1 MSATAT
7 NITIQPTR
15 EIMKLNFMTDQGSTL
30 DSTSWASRRCS
41 EPSRLPDS
49 PVFDLT
55 DALGLPDPERPFEDG
70 FRFFVPGDAVP
81 GDPLPG
87 PGAPGTGTG
96 TGTATPVPG
105 TPE

>member
-41 EPSRLPDS
+41 EPSALLPDS
-49 PVFDLT
+49 PVFGRT
-55 DALGLPDPERPFEDG
+55 DPLGLPEPARPFEDG
-70 FRFFVPGDAVP
+70 FRFFVPGEPVP
-81 GDPLPG
+81 GRPV
-87 PGAPGTGTG
+87 PGAAGPGTGVPVPG
-96 TGTATPVPG
+96 MPVPG
-105 TPE
+105 T